1 MLEQAVAFFAIFC
14 ALVLLPG
21 VVLGWSVASKWLDLQ
36 QEMLQLEREKVRLLA
51 EQSRAASPRQEA
63 LPAAATERTAAAE
76 IRDPE

>member
-1 MLEQAVAFFAIFC
+1 MLGQAVAFFAIFC

-36 QEMLQLEREKVRLLA
+36 QEMLQLD
-51 EQSRAASPRQEA
+51 
-63 LPAAATERTAAAE
+63 PAAATERTAAAE